1 MTLEIALV
9 FAIIVLALVIF
20 ALELFSV
27 DFVAFGIM
35 ALFLALAS
43 AHILP
48 LDMQDVLSGFS
59 NPATITVLAM
69 FILSGGIYRSGA
81 IHLLA
86 RRVTRLAGDSE
97 IRQLLTVMLIVGPI
111 SAFINNTA
119 AVAILIPMV
128 ISLAREKKRAS
139 SKLLIP
145 LSYTSQLA
153 GVITLIGT
161 STNILASS
169 LAQKLGLGA
178 FGMFEFSKIGL
189 MIFATGVL
197 YLLLIGRHLVPNHRT
212 EERLYRPPDS
222 CRTKTALSES
232 VKGRGA

>member
-1 MTLEIALV
+1 MTFEIALV

-27 DFVAFGIM
+27 DFAAFGIM

-59 NPATITVLAM
+59 NPATITVL
-69 FILSGGIYRSGA
+69 
-81 IHLLA
+81 
-86 RRVTRLAGDSE
+86 
-97 IRQLLTVMLIVGPI
+97 
-111 SAFINNTA
+111 
-119 AVAILIPMV
+119 AILIPMV

-169 LAQKLGLGA
+169 LAQKLELGA

-232 VKGRGA
+232 VEGRGA